1 MNDGPWNGGRGS
13 GGQANG
19 GQWGGDQ
26 KNIDLLKGR
35 RRDDGLRPVMSLMTG
50 VLRRKSAEECPG
62 PQEQLGG
69 GCLTSVRAC

>member
-1 MNDGPWNGGRGS
+1 MNDGPWN

-35 RRDDGLRPVMSLMTG
+35 HRDDGLRPVMSLMTG
-50 VLRRKSAEECPG
+50 VLRRKSSEECPG
-62 PQEQLGG
+62 PQEQLDD